1 MKLMTD
7 TIKIYNDY
15 EEIPWTVADYI
26 LSVSDAD
33 NIYEIPL
40 DEIND
45 FLYNLEDHCK
55 TANQE

>member
-1 MKLMTD
+1 MTSA
-7 TIKIYNDY
+7 IKIYNNY
-15 EEIPWTVADYI
+15 EEIPWIVADYI

-45 FLYNLEDHCK
+45 FLYNLEDHCE

>member
-15 EEIPWTVADYI
+15 EEIPWTVADYL

-33 NIYEIPL
+33 NIYVIPL

-45 FLYNLEDHCK
+45 FLYNLEDHCE

>member
-1 MKLMTD
+1 MTSA
-7 TIKIYNDY
+7 IKIYNDY
-15 EEIPWTVADYI
+15 EEIPWTVADYL

>member
-1 MKLMTD
+1 MTD
-7 TIKIYNDY
+7 TIKIYNNY

-26 LSVSDAD
+26 LSVSDVD

-55 TANQE
+55 TSNQE

>member
-15 EEIPWTVADYI
+15 EEIPWIVADYI

-45 FLYNLEDHCK
+45 FLYNLEDHCEP
-55 TANQE
+55 ANQE

>member
-1 MKLMTD
+1 MTD

-45 FLYNLEDHCK
+45 FLYNLEDHCEP
-55 TANQE
+55 ANQE

>member
-1 MKLMTD
+1 MKLMTSA
-7 TIKIYNDY
+7 IKIYNDY
-15 EEIPWTVADYI
+15 EEIPWTVADYL